1 MEPSPP
7 SPLLQ
12 VEGLSKYFP
21 VSRGV
26 LFRREVGVARAVDGV
41 TFTIPSGTSFGLV
54 GESGCGKS
62 TIGRMMVRLLTP
74 TGGRVLFEGQDIAAI
89 HGSDLHAMRR
99 HVQMIFQDPFGSL
112 DPRMRVGDIIA
123 EPMDN
128 HGLYR
133 GAARQKRV
141 DELLGVVG
149 LASYHA
155 RRYPHQ
161 FSGGQRQRIGIAR
174 ALAVNPKFVVLDEPV
189 SALDVS
195 VQAQVLNLLQDLQ
208 AEFQLTYLFI
218 AHTLSVVEHVSHTVG
233 VMYLGKLVE
242 VAESATL
249 YKTPQ
254 HPYTRALMSST
265 PATHPRLRRERIT
278 LTGEVPSPL
287 NPPSGCRFR
296 TRCPLAVDMCAQVE
310 PPLKPLL
317 GTQHLVACHV
327 VHGDAVSN
335 HSGPPQPALPMR
347 GPAINSTRPQPVPPS
362 A

>member
-1 MEPSPP
+1 MEPSQP

-89 HGSDLHAMRR
+89 QGGDLHAMRR

-133 GAARQKRV
+133 GPARQKRV

-218 AHTLSVVEHVSHTVG
+218 AHNLSVVEHVSHTVG

-347 GPAINSTRPQPVPPS
+347 GPAINATRPQPVPPS

>member
-1 MEPSPP
+1 
-7 SPLLQ
+7 
-12 VEGLSKYFP
+12 
-21 VSRGV
+21 
-26 LFRREVGVARAVDGV
+26 
-41 TFTIPSGTSFGLV
+41 
-54 GESGCGKS
+54 
-62 TIGRMMVRLLTP
+62 
-74 TGGRVLFEGQDIAAI
+74 
-89 HGSDLHAMRR
+89 
-99 HVQMIFQDPFGSL
+99 
-112 DPRMRVGDIIA
+112 
-123 EPMDN
+123 
-128 HGLYR
+128 
-133 GAARQKRV
+133 
-141 DELLGVVG
+141 
-149 LASYHA
+149 
-155 RRYPHQ
+155 
-161 FSGGQRQRIGIAR
+161 
-174 ALAVNPKFVVLDEPV
+174 
-189 SALDVS
+189 
-195 VQAQVLNLLQDLQ
+195 
-208 AEFQLTYLFI
+208 
-218 AHTLSVVEHVSHTVG
+218 
-233 VMYLGKLVE
+233 MYLGKLVE

-347 GPAINSTRPQPVPPS
+347 GPAINATRPQPVPPS